1 MPLSADLMRIIL
13 VICLLGMSLL
23 AVLYLHSR
31 KMSYEAYLGWGIF
44 AILLPILGPI
54 LVIIFAPGPAAKS
67 DRLTNSRRRS
77 IRKPF
82 KPNLP
87 G

>member
-1 MPLSADLMRIIL
+1 MRIIL
-13 VICLLGMSLL
+13 VIFLQGMSLL
-23 AVLYLHSR
+23 AVLYLRGR
-31 KMSYEAYLGWGIF
+31 KMSCEAYLGWGVL
-44 AILLPILGPI
+44 AILLPIQGPI
-54 LVIIFAPGPAAKS
+54 LVIIFAPRPAVKS
-67 DRLTNSRRRS
+67 DRLANSRRRP